1 MSNCWGTFMTILTAE
16 RGILE
21 APKAVL
27 QWTKEGVQALGS
39 CMSSLQN
46 TTESTDGPMRKQ

>member
-1 MSNCWGTFMTILTAE
+1 MSNCWGTFMTVLTAE
-16 RGILE
+16 RGTLV

-39 CMSSLQN
+39 AEHN
-46 TTESTDGPMRKQ
+46 RKHRWTDEKTMI